1 MLNFRQAIR
10 NPHTLLKYS
19 ELVSVII
26 SVHILMSCTFPSTG
40 DKHSMQQML
49 ADIEDEEQ
57 EEDEVSTTLKGKSTD
72 IIVSEKDNPADGDQ
86 DVVNL
91 TEFYNSCMDYYFFY
105 LGRDMEKH

>member
-1 MLNFRQAIR
+1 MLNFRQAVR

-19 ELVSVII
+19 ELVSVVI
-26 SVHILMSCTFPSTG
+26 SVHILMSYTFPSTG

-57 EEDEVSTTLKGKSTD
+57 EEDQDSTTLEGQPTD
-72 IIVSEKDNPADGDQ
+72 AIVSEKDNPADGDE

-91 TEFYNSCMDYYFFY
+91 TEFYTIAGLLLSL
-105 LGRDMEKH
+105 LGCDMEKH